1 MFRVHTSTE
10 MNLNSIIKKNK
21 CGFISSSCTPKI
33 HSCFMVCVIEISY
46 ADVHAGVLL
55 SFVLMTKIIGH
66 NRCVYN
72 NYFKVKAKAVS
83 LHAMQAQRGGRSIA
97 LPILD
102 PGCFMPR
109 KVTQYPLHGRM
120 GGASGVI
127 WMRPKNLAPTRIQ
140 MLDYPVHSELLY

>member
-1 MFRVHTSTE
+1 MLRVHISTE

-33 HSCFMVCVIEISY
+33 QSCFMVCVIEISY
-46 ADVHAGVLL
+46 ADAHAGVLL

-97 LPILD
+97 LPIVD

-109 KVTQYPLHGRM
+109 KVTQYPWEDGWRLRGD
-120 GGASGVI
+120 
-127 WMRPKNLAPTRIQ
+127 
-140 MLDYPVHSELLY
+140 LDEAQKSCPYRDSNAGLSSP